1 MFKAVPTEYLER
13 YYPLRVDSYRA
24 RMDSGGAGYH
34 RGGHGIAKTY
44 TFLEDGQ
51 ITFQDD
57 RAHTYPWGVDGGQHG
72 APSEKQLIRA
82 GSETPQELPSK
93 VENLPVRKGDV
104 LVFSTAGAGGLGD
117 PLERE
122 LERTATDVRAGLVSV
137 EAAAKEYGVVVSA
150 SGEVDEK
157 ATETTQEKLRKSR
170 GAKKEF
176 EFGPVPGVGELRSQI
191 AAERRDFDSAIAGEA
206 DAGS

>member
-34 RGGHGIAKTY
+34 RGGHGIAKAY
-44 TFLEDGQ
+44 TFLENGQ

-57 RAHTYPWGVDGGQHG
+57 RAHTYPWGVDGGLHG

-82 GSETPQELPSK
+82 GSDTAQELPSK
-93 VENLPVRKGDV
+93 VENLPVHKGDV

-137 EAAAKEYGVVVSA
+137 EAAAEDYAVIVSA

-157 ATETTQEKLRKSR
+157 ATEAAQEKLRKSR
-170 GAKKEF
+170 KAKKEF
-176 EFGPVPGVGELRSQI
+176 DFGPLPETDELRSQI
-191 AAERRDFDSAIAGEA
+191 AAERRDFDAALAGEA